1 MSGQVSMPRIFPRT
15 VPVDAA
21 VHTAARR
28 AMGSAELRAIPDAD
42 ERSRYLVR
50 HQLRRARSFTPGGRI
65 GSGMYST

>member
-1 MSGQVSMPRIFPRT
+1 
-15 VPVDAA
+15 
-21 VHTAARR
+21 
-28 AMGSAELRAIPDAD
+28 MGSAELRAIPDAD